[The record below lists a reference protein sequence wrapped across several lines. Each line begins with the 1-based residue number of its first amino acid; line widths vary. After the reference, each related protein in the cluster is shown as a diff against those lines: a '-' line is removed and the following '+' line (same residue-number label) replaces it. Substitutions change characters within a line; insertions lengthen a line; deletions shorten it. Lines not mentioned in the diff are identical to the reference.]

1 MDINK
6 LDNPVWHSLN
16 ETHSN
21 FALEY
26 DDFKFYHPDFC
37 PFGGFTSL
45 INSNKNIETYT
56 SLVTN
61 FYVVGDKPNFNNTV
75 LLNKDLICNQ
85 MVLNKP
91 IELDISKQI
100 TKLKTE
106 RHLKELFELVN
117 LVQPGYFKNKTH
129 ELGSYYGIIEN
140 DKLIAVTGERMKMN
154 NFTEISAVITHPNH
168 TGKGYAK
175 QLIKHTS
182 DQIFKDNKTPYL
194 HVANINTNAIKL
206 YNKLGFQIRRNI
218 SFWNLI
224 SNH

>member
-6 LDNPVWHSLN
+6 LDNPVWHSLH
-16 ETHSN
+16 ETHNN

-45 INSNKNIETYT
+45 INSDKNIENYT
-56 SLVTN
+56 GLVN
-61 FYVVGDKPNFNNTV
+61 DFYVVGDKPNFDNTII
-75 LLNKDLICNQ
+75 LNKNLICNQ

-91 IELDISKQI
+91 IELDISNQI
-100 TKLKTE
+100 TKLETE

-140 DKLIAVTGERMKMN
+140 DKLIAVTGERMKMYD
-154 NFTEISAVITHPNH
+154 FSEISAVITHPNH

-175 QLIKHTS
+175 QLIKYTS

-194 HVANINTNAIKL
+194 HVASINTNAIKL
-206 YNKLGFQIRRNI
+206 YEKLGFQTRRNI

-224 SNH
+224 SKN

>member
-45 INSNKNIETYT
+45 INSNKNIEAYT

-91 IELDISKQI
+91 IELDISEQI

-106 RHLKELFELVN
+106 RHLNELFELVN

-182 DQIFKDNKTPYL
+182 DLIFKDNKTPYL
-194 HVANINTNAIKL
+194 HVANSNTNAIKL
-206 YNKLGFQIRRNI
+206 YNKLGFQTRRTI

>member
-91 IELDISKQI
+91 IELDISEQI
-100 TKLKTE
+100 IKLKTE
-106 RHLKELFELVN
+106 RYLKELFELVN

-194 HVANINTNAIKL
+194 HVANSNTNAIKL
-206 YNKLGFQIRRNI
+206 YNKLGFQTRRTI

-224 SNH
+224 SNY

>member
-26 DDFKFYHPDFC
+26 GDFKFYHPDFC

-45 INSNKNIETYT
+45 INSNKNIEAYT
-56 SLVTN
+56 NLATN
-61 FYVVGDKPNFNNTV
+61 FYVVGDKPNFNNTII
-75 LLNKDLICNQ
+75 LNKDLICNQ

-194 HVANINTNAIKL
+194 HVANINTNAIRL
-206 YNKLGFQIRRNI
+206 YNKLGFQTRRNI

>member
-75 LLNKDLICNQ
+75 ILNKDLICNQ

-91 IELDISKQI
+91 IELDISEQI

-117 LVQPGYFKNKTH
+117 LVQPGYFKDKTH

-206 YNKLGFQIRRNI
+206 YNKLGFQTRRTI

-224 SNH
+224 SNY